1 MPADTPLAYS
11 RTCARIPHLTA
22 TDGFAPVRLP

>member
-11 RTCARIPHLTA
+11 RTCARIPLTA
-22 TDGFAPVRLP
+22 TDGFAPVRLR